1 MKLTQ
6 NGWVVIVVTA
16 LLALVVRLALT
27 GPAQIVTAVVLL
39 ALASLVYKMTI
50 LIDEFRVKFTM
61 GIGIIGDEVPIR
73 DIECCQVFEGTIG
86 WGFRY
91 NGREVVYNINSKRA
105 VELVVKGRSRKILI
119 GCDNP
124 EELVEAIHS
133 YMKH

>member
-16 LLALVVRLALT
+16 LLALAVRLALT
-27 GPAQIVTAVVLL
+27 GPAQIVTAVILL

-50 LIDEFRVKFTM
+50 LIDEFRVKFSM
-61 GIGIIGDEVPIR
+61 GIGIIGDEVAIS
-73 DIECCQVFEGTIG
+73 DIESCQVFDGTIG
-86 WGFRY
+86 WGIR
-91 NGREVVYNINSKRA
+91 NNSRVVIYNINSKRA
-105 VELVVKGRSRKILI
+105 VELAVKGRRKKILI

-124 EELVEAIHS
+124 EDLVEAIHS